1 MLIIRQMM
9 ALSTKEGKLLLRDQ
23 KALLM
28 LFLMPAFFI
37 VIMSLALKGVFE
49 AGTRHQPIDIWVVN
63 QDRGELAG
71 ETLAAGRTLEGVVFR
86 DSLDDQPLSQEVLE
100 QRIRT
105 GQARFGLIFAPT
117 YTDGLRTGTE
127 TGLVNLMVDPVVNT
141 QLQTA
146 VRETVAAIVEKVR
159 LTERLGDWLAAA
171 GLDET
176 DALALQAELERRIV
190 PELTAPTGYRQ
201 PQRPTATEQN
211 VPAYAIFGLFFI
223 MLTLAKSFLQ
233 EQTDGV
239 DTRLRMTPLHPAVFL
254 LGKLLPY
261 YALNLLQVSVMFG
274 LGWLVFDLHI
284 GDPSAFM
291 LVSLAT
297 ALAACGLGVLVASVG
312 RSEAQIDTLSLFLS
326 ITLAA
331 LGGLMV
337 PAYILPGPLQTVA
350 LYTPQAWALK
360 AYQDVIVRGLTTADI
375 LPDVLVLAGFALG
388 FMAVGV
394 WRMKGRL

>member
-1 MLIIRQMM
+1 
-9 ALSTKEGKLLLRDQ
+9 
-23 KALLM
+23 
-28 LFLMPAFFI
+28 
-37 VIMSLALKGVFE
+37 
-49 AGTRHQPIDIWVVN
+49 
-63 QDRGELAG
+63 
-71 ETLAAGRTLEGVVFR
+71 
-86 DSLDDQPLSQEVLE
+86 
-100 QRIRT
+100 
-105 GQARFGLIFAPT
+105 
-117 YTDGLRTGTE
+117 
-127 TGLVNLMVDPVVNT
+127 
-141 QLQTA
+141 
-146 VRETVAAIVEKVR
+146 
-159 LTERLGDWLAAA
+159 
-171 GLDET
+171 
-176 DALALQAELERRIV
+176 
-190 PELTAPTGYRQ
+190 
-201 PQRPTATEQN
+201 
-211 VPAYAIFGLFFI
+211 
-223 MLTLAKSFLQ
+223 
-233 EQTDGV
+233 
-239 DTRLRMTPLHPAVFL
+239 
-254 LGKLLPY
+254 
-261 YALNLLQVSVMFG
+261 MFG

-297 ALAACGLGVLVASVG
+297 ALAACGLGVLVASLG